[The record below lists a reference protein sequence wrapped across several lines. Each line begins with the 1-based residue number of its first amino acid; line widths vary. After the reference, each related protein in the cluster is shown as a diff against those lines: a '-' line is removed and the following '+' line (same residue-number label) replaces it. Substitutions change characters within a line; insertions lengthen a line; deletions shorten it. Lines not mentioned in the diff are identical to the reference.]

1 MQAEYIAEVKAS
13 KQERSSRA
21 AVILTID
28 RAEAIRLIA
37 KLSAGLESGPV
48 TRYNVE
54 WRTPPEIHLP
64 VTVGGKFFAD
74 VYFSIDITKGYLN
87 GDIIKEEDK
96 S

>member
-1 MQAEYIAEVKAS
+1 MQAEYIAEVKTS
-13 KQERSSRA
+13 KQQRSSPA

-37 KLSAGLESGPV
+37 KLSAGLESGHV
-48 TRYNVE
+48 TRYGVE
-54 WRTPPEIHLP
+54 WGTPPEIHLP
-64 VTVGGKFFAD
+64 VTVDGKFFAD